1 MIANIINSDI
11 VVTISYKIIN
21 LAFKLKN
28 LNEVIIFKKLNI
40 NWVWVK
46 NLNDQRSDPQKNKS

>member
-40 NWVWVK
+40 N
-46 NLNDQRSDPQKNKS
+46 